1 MVLWKA
7 KIYSCPSTVRE
18 AKPKAFE
25 NLRKQDKTDAYQL
38 WEENQPLFSKHLKNL
53 QCNFMKME

>member
-38 WEENQPLFSKHLKNL
+38 WEENQPLFPNI
-53 QCNFMKME
+53 